1 MSRGQ
6 GLEHTKEYQW
16 VKQPNGR
23 FTVFNVP
30 IFATFQDEKRGEVN
44 EGDLASVIHNFQ
56 IDKLKNYRYP
66 RVHIGHHDGNG
77 NQPGAGYLDNLKL
90 DGDMIFADLVE
101 VTPEVFQS
109 IRSKMKFPYVSAEYH
124 PDKKKILSLALLES
138 QAPFFDFP
146 LLKLGAQQA
155 SAVNFSFQLQET
167 PEDISQFQDRQAVWA
182 CRDKVI
188 QFQEHFQEGCG
199 CMEDTEKKPEDI
211 NPAGDE
217 KKSMVEEAPQPYKCQ
232 DDIVGVKDMI
242 ARLAAQ
248 IEEIYQWEKSEH
260 EGMDEG
266 MGEEDMMG
274 DEGMGEEPM
283 PEENPEEEKEFSLT
297 GGEPKPSLPMKGEK
311 NPMKKP
317 SSVAYQAPHDLVMV
331 MQEVLR
337 NQRDFTKR
345 LDRLE
350 NSQNFSTDEAKL
362 KRLCDDSGLNFQEQ
376 ANVLR
381 KFSSARDRETYMTSL
396 SMLKPMPRHPAGAMS
411 LPAQSMM
418 ITPADKVMQKYQQ
431 EPEQIRQFARE
442 AYDLYRGAI
451 EQSNQEEAKKFQKS
465 WPSAERLVDYAVGQ
479 YPSDPQVLKRIFQS

>member
-6 GLEHTKEYQW
+6 GLDHTKQYQW

-44 EGDLASVIHNFQ
+44 EDDLANVLHNFQ
-56 IDKLKNYRYP
+56 MDKLKNFRYP

-90 DGDMIFADLVE
+90 EDNMIFADLVE
-101 VTPEVFQS
+101 ITPDVFQA
-109 IRSKMKFPYVSAEYH
+109 IRGKMKFPYVSAEYH

-146 LLKLGAQQA
+146 LLKLDAQQA
-155 SAVNFSFQLQET
+155 SAVNFSLILQDE
-167 PEDISQFQDRQAVWA
+167 PEDIVQFQDREAAWA
-182 CRDKVI
+182 FRDNAIK
-188 QFQEHFQEGCG
+188 FQENFQEGCS
-199 CMEDTEKKPEDI
+199 CMDDTEKKPEDI
-211 NPAGDE
+211 NPIGEE
-217 KKSMVEEAPQPYKCQ
+217 KKTMTEEAPQPYKCQ

-242 ARLAAQ
+242 ARILSM
-248 IEEIYQWEKSEH
+248 IEEIHQWEQSEH

-274 DEGMGEEPM
+274 DEDMGEEPM
-283 PEENPEEEKEFSLT
+283 SEEGAEPEKDFSLT
-297 GGEPKPSLPMKGEK
+297 GSEPQPSLPMKDEK

-317 SSVAYQAPHDLVMV
+317 SSVAYQAPHDVVMV
-331 MQEVLR
+331 MQELLR
-337 NQRDFTKR
+337 NQREIVKR
-345 LDRLE
+345 MDRLE

-362 KRLCDDSGLNFQEQ
+362 KRLCESTGLNFQEQ

-381 KFSSARDRETYMTSL
+381 KFSSSRDRETYMTSL
-396 SMLKPMPRHPAGAMS
+396 SMLKAMPKHPAGAMA

-418 ITPADKVMQKYQQ
+418 ITSADKVLQKYQQ
-431 EPEQIRQFARE
+431 DHDQVRQVARE
-442 AYDLYRGAI
+442 AYDVYRLTM
-451 EQSNQEEAKKFQKS
+451 EQPNQEEAKKFQKV
-465 WPSAERLVDYAVGQ
+465 WGNVERFVDYVVGQ
-479 YPSDPQVLKRIFQS
+479 YPSDPQVLTRITRS